1 MYVLYNKNKVLAQ
14 MQCLSKEHNPVR
26 GHHLNQRLSEN
37 HAGPFIFGATFSGKF
52 VSNGVG
58 VNPFSK
64 VRREAFHLLSAS
76 HY

>member
-1 MYVLYNKNKVLAQ
+1 
-14 MQCLSKEHNPVR
+14 VR

-37 HAGPFIFGATFSGKF
+37 HAGPFIFGATLGLHWGYTGASFSGKF

-64 VRREAFHLLSAS
+64 VRREASHLLSAS

>member
-1 MYVLYNKNKVLAQ
+1 MW
-14 MQCLSKEHNPVR
+14 

>member
-1 MYVLYNKNKVLAQ
+1 MGAPFK
-14 MQCLSKEHNPVR
+14 SKA
-26 GHHLNQRLSEN
+26 SEN